1 MSLRKLFGTNGIRGL
16 VNVELTPEMAIKVGS
31 SIGTFFGKEKNL
43 LLGYDARTSG
53 PMFAKAVVSGLTAT
67 GCNVFVAGMAPTP
80 SLQFAVKNH
89 KLDGGVII
97 TASHNPPE
105 YNGIKVIWS
114 DGIETSHE
122 QEVEIENIYFDN
134 KIVFAPWDKLGVKR
148 ELAGINDE
156 YIQAIKKHVNKTRI
170 ANAHFHVV
178 VDAANSVGGLTAPPL
193 LRELGCKITS
203 INANIDGTFPGR
215 MPEPRPESL
224 GDLASTVKAIK
235 ADMGVAFDGDA
246 DRSIFVD
253 ANGQIYMGD
262 KTFAV
267 IIKQYLQKN
276 PGAKI
281 ITPVSSS
288 TLIKDTVEA
297 FEGQLVWTKVG
308 SVTVSQKMKEENA
321 NLGGEEN
328 GGVFYG
334 PHQAVRDGAMT
345 TVLLLSIMAETGKS
359 LAQLIAEQ
367 PQYFIEKG
375 KIECPDDKK
384 AILQQKIYE
393 QVKGENVSTID
404 GVKIW
409 FGDASAILIRPS
421 GTEPV
426 FRLYAEAKN
435 QQKALQLVE
444 DYSARLKKILE
455 TI

>member
-1 MSLRKLFGTNGIRGL
+1 MSSRKLFGTNGVRGL
-16 VNVELTPEMAIKVGS
+16 VNVELTPEMAIKLGCA
-31 SIGTFFGKEKNL
+31 IGTFFGRKNL

-53 PMFAKAVVSGLTAT
+53 PMLAKAVVSGLTAT
-67 GCNVFVAGMAPTP
+67 GCNVFLAGMAPTP

-89 KLDGGVII
+89 GMDGGVII

-134 KIVFAPWDKLGVKR
+134 KIVFAEWDKLGTTQ
-148 ELAGINDE
+148 ELPGVNDE
-156 YIQAIKKHVNKTRI
+156 YIEAIKNQINPQKLAEK
-170 ANAHFHVV
+170 HFHVV

-193 LRELGCKITS
+193 LRELGCKVTT

-215 MPEPRPESL
+215 LPEPRPESL
-224 GDLASTVKAIK
+224 TDLSSTVKAIG
-235 ADMGVAFDGDA
+235 ADLGVAFDGDA

-253 ANGQIYMGD
+253 ENGVIYWGD

-267 IIKQYLQKN
+267 IIKQFLIKN

-281 ITPVSSS
+281 VTPVSSS

-297 FEGQLVWTKVG
+297 YKGDLIWTKVG
-308 SVTVSQKMKEENA
+308 SVTVSQKMKELNA
-321 NLGGEEN
+321 KLGGEEN
-328 GGVFYG
+328 GGIFYG

-345 TVLLLSIMAETGKS
+345 TALILNTMAETGDKLS
-359 LAQLIAEQ
+359 KLVAEQ

-375 KIECPDDKK
+375 KIECPDEKK
-384 AILQQKIYE
+384 EALLQKIYE
-393 QVKGENVSTID
+393 NVKGENISTID

-409 FGDASAILIRPS
+409 FSDNSAILIRPS

-435 QQKALQLVE
+435 QEKALKLVE
-444 DYSARLKKILE
+444 DYSSRLKKILE

>member
-1 MSLRKLFGTNGIRGL
+1 MSETKLFGTNGIRGL
-16 VNVELTPEMAIKVGS
+16 VNVELTPEMAIKVGCA
-31 SIGTFFGKEKNL
+31 IGTFFGRKNL

-53 PMFAKAVVSGLTAT
+53 PMLAKAVISGLTAT
-67 GCNVFVAGMAPTP
+67 GCNVFFAGMAPTP
-80 SLQFAVKNH
+80 ALQYAVKNH
-89 KLDGGVII
+89 KMDGGVII

-134 KIVFAPWDKLGVKR
+134 KTVFAKWDKLGTSQ
-148 ELAGINDE
+148 ELLGINDE
-156 YIQAIKKHVNKTRI
+156 YVQAIKNHVDPQKI
-170 ANAHFHVV
+170 AEKHFHVV
-178 VDAANSVGGLTAPPL
+178 VDGANSVGSLTAPPL
-193 LRELGCKITS
+193 LRELGCKVTT

-215 MPEPRPESL
+215 LPEPRPENL
-224 GDLASTVKAIK
+224 TDLSSTIKAIG
-235 ADMGVAFDGDA
+235 ADLGVAFDGDA
-246 DRSIFVD
+246 DRSVFVD
-253 ANGQIYMGD
+253 ENGVIYSGD

-267 IIKQYLQKN
+267 IIKPFLIKN

-281 ITPVSSS
+281 VTPVSSS

-297 FEGQLVWTKVG
+297 YKGELILTKVG
-308 SVTVSQKMKEENA
+308 SVTVSQKMKELNA
-321 NLGGEEN
+321 KLGGEEN

-345 TVLLLSIMAETGKS
+345 TSLILNIMAETGEKLS
-359 LAQLIAEQ
+359 KLVAEQ

-375 KIECPDDKK
+375 KIDCPDEKK
-384 AILQQKIYE
+384 EILLQKIYE
-393 QVKGENVSTID
+393 QVKGENISTID

-409 FGDASAILIRPS
+409 FSDNSAILIRPS

-435 QQKALQLVE
+435 QEKALKLVE
-444 DYSARLKKILE
+444 DYSSQLKKILE

>member
-1 MSLRKLFGTNGIRGL
+1 MSERKLFGTNGIRGL
-16 VNVELTPEMAIKVGS
+16 VNVELTPEMAIKVGCA
-31 SIGTFFGKEKNL
+31 IGTFFGRKNL
-43 LLGYDARTSG
+43 LIGYDARTSG
-53 PMFAKAVVSGLTAT
+53 PMLTKAVISGLTST
-67 GCNVFVAGMAPTP
+67 GCDVFLAGMAPTP

-89 KLDGGVII
+89 KMDGGVIV

-134 KIVFAPWDKLGVKR
+134 KIVFAEWDNLGTLQ
-148 ELAGINDE
+148 ELPGINDE
-156 YIQAIKKHVNKTRI
+156 YVQAIKSQVNPQKI
-170 ANAHFHVV
+170 AENHFHVV

-193 LRELGCKITS
+193 LRELGCKVTT

-215 MPEPRPESL
+215 LPEPRPESL
-224 GDLASTVKAIK
+224 QDISSTVKAIG
-235 ADMGVAFDGDA
+235 ADLGVAFDGDA

-253 ANGQIYMGD
+253 EGGVIYWGD

-267 IIKQYLQKN
+267 IIKQYLKKN

-281 ITPVSSS
+281 VTPVSSS

-297 FEGQLVWTKVG
+297 YKGELIWTKVG
-308 SVTVSQKMKEENA
+308 SVTVSQKMKELNA
-321 NLGGEEN
+321 KLGGEEN
-328 GGVFYG
+328 GGIFYG

-345 TVLLLSIMAETGKS
+345 TALILNTMAETGEKLS
-359 LAQLIAEQ
+359 ELVAEQ

-375 KIECPDDKK
+375 KIECPDEKK
-384 AILQQKIYE
+384 EALLQKLHE
-393 QVKGENVSTID
+393 QVKGENISTID

-409 FGDASAILIRPS
+409 FNDNSAILIRPS

-435 QQKALQLVE
+435 QEKALKLVE
-444 DYSARLKKILE
+444 DYSLKLKKLLE

>member
-1 MSLRKLFGTNGIRGL
+1 MSARKLFGTNGIRGL
-16 VNVELTPEMAIKVGS
+16 VNVELTPEMAIKVGA
-31 SIGTFFGKEKNL
+31 SIGTFFGRKNL

-67 GCNVFVAGMAPTP
+67 GCNVFFAGMAPTP
-80 SLQFAVKNH
+80 ALQYAVKNH
-89 KLDGGVII
+89 RMDGGVII

-134 KIVFAPWDKLGVKR
+134 KIVFAPWDKLGTER
-148 ELAGINDE
+148 ELFGINDE
-156 YIQAIKKHVNKTRI
+156 YIQAIKKHVDTAKI
-170 ANAHFHVV
+170 ASKHFHVV

-193 LRELGCKITS
+193 LRELGCKVTS

-224 GDLASTVKAIK
+224 GDLASTVKAIG

-253 ANGQIYMGD
+253 ENGVIYWGD

-267 IIKQYLQKN
+267 IVKQYLIKN

-281 ITPVSSS
+281 VTPVSSS
-288 TLIKDTVEA
+288 TLIKDTVDAYKGE
-297 FEGQLVWTKVG
+297 LVWTKVG
-308 SVTVSQKMKEENA
+308 SVTVSQKMKELNA
-321 NLGGEEN
+321 KLGGEEN

-345 TVLLLSIMAETGKS
+345 TALLLNIMAETGQPLSK
-359 LAQLIAEQ
+359 LVAEQ

-384 AILQQKIYE
+384 EVLLQKLYE
-393 QVKGENVSTID
+393 QTKGENVSTID

-409 FGDASAILIRPS
+409 FSDNSAILIRPS

-435 QQKALQLVE
+435 QEKALKLVE
-444 DYSARLKKILE
+444 DYSSRLKKILE
-455 TI
+455 VI

>member
-1 MSLRKLFGTNGIRGL
+1 MSERKLFGTNGIRGL
-16 VNVELTPEMAIKVGS
+16 VNIELTPEMAIKVGCA
-31 SIGTFFGKEKNL
+31 IGTFFGRKNL

-53 PMFAKAVVSGLTAT
+53 TMLAKAVISGLTST
-67 GCNVFVAGMAPTP
+67 GCNVFFAGMAPTP

-134 KIVFAPWDKLGVKR
+134 KIAFADWNKLGEQR
-148 ELAGINDE
+148 ELPGINDE
-156 YIQAIKKHVNKTRI
+156 YVQAIEKHVNLNKI
-170 ANAHFHVV
+170 AEKHFHVV

-193 LRELGCKITS
+193 LRELGCKITT

-215 MPEPRPESL
+215 LPEPRPESL
-224 GDLASTVKAIK
+224 TDLSSTVKAIG

-246 DRSIFVD
+246 DRSIFTD
-253 ANGQIYMGD
+253 ENGTIYWGD

-267 IIKQYLQKN
+267 VIKQFLIKN

-281 ITPVSSS
+281 VTPVSSS

-297 FEGQLVWTKVG
+297 YKGDLIWTKVG
-308 SVTVSQKMKEENA
+308 SVTVSQKMKEVNA

-328 GGVFYG
+328 GGIFYG

-345 TVLLLSIMAETGKS
+345 TALLLNIMAETGQKLS
-359 LAQLIAEQ
+359 NLVAEQ

-375 KIECPDDKK
+375 KIECPDEKK
-384 AILQQKIYE
+384 EPLLQKLLE
-393 QVKGENVSTID
+393 QVKGENINTLD

-409 FGDASAILIRPS
+409 FSDASAILIRPS
-421 GTEPV
+421 GTEKV

-435 QQKALQLVE
+435 QEKALKLVK
-444 DYSARLKKILE
+444 DYSLKLEKILE

>member
-1 MSLRKLFGTNGIRGL
+1 MSARKLFGTNGIRGL
-16 VNVELTPEMAIKVGS
+16 VNVELTPEMVIKVGC
-31 SIGTFFGKEKNL
+31 SIGTFFGRKNL

-53 PMFAKAVVSGLTAT
+53 PMFARAVISGLTAT
-67 GCNVFVAGMAPTP
+67 GCNVFFAGMAPTP
-80 SLQFAVKNH
+80 ALQYAVKNH
-89 KLDGGVII
+89 KMDGGVII

-134 KIVFAPWDKLGVKR
+134 KIVFAEWDKLGTFR
-148 ELAGINDE
+148 ELPGINDE
-156 YIQAIKKHVNKTRI
+156 YIQAIEKQVNPAKI
-170 ANAHFHVV
+170 AERHFHVV

-193 LRELGCKITS
+193 LRELGCKVTS

-215 MPEPRPESL
+215 LPEPRPESL
-224 GDLASTVKAIK
+224 TDLASTVKAIG
-235 ADMGVAFDGDA
+235 ADLGVAFDGDA

-253 ANGQIYMGD
+253 ENGVIYWGD

-267 IIKQYLQKN
+267 IIKQFLIKN

-281 ITPVSSS
+281 VTPVSSS

-297 FEGQLVWTKVG
+297 YKGELIWTKVG
-308 SVTVSQKMKEENA
+308 SVTVSQKMKELNVK
-321 NLGGEEN
+321 LGGEEN

-345 TVLLLSIMAETGKS
+345 TALLLNIMAETGEKLS
-359 LAQLIAEQ
+359 KLVAEQ
-367 PQYFIEKG
+367 PQYFLEKG
-375 KIECPDDKK
+375 KIECPDEKK
-384 AILQQKIYE
+384 EVLLQKLFE
-393 QVKGENVSTID
+393 QVKGENISTID

-409 FGDASAILIRPS
+409 FSDNSAILIRPS

-426 FRLYAEAKN
+426 FRLYAEAKS
-435 QQKALQLVE
+435 QEKALKLVE
-444 DYSARLKKILE
+444 DYSSRLKKILE